1 MYHLLTK
8 PVKGGRPSGAGRH
21 RVAHEGHGH
30 PLAQPLQ
37 LMDVLPVTVMQYGSG
52 GEEGRI
58 FTTEWTMRCRKA
70 AVSAGRVIM
79 VAAKRMYDRFDT
91 VE

>member
-37 LMDVLPVTVMQYGSG
+37 LMDVLPVTVMQHGSG
-52 GEEGRI
+52 SEEGQDLHHGVDD
-58 FTTEWTMRCRKA
+58 EVQEA